1 MKYNTL
7 SFIFLLTNIII
18 YSCQIEDNTN
28 PIYKKDNSITIQVG
42 TRKVLTNKFTNNLQA
57 VVPMWGVGIPRNS
70 SLFSTI
76 QEAEHAIV
84 WQPKSLTDGAYNHY
98 ACLANFKG
106 KFYAMWGNNTIGEDA
121 PGQRV
126 LFSTSDSWG
135 TWSDAKELFPA
146 PGPLKPR
153 SEVGIHLKPDR
164 WAIIEDV
171 LYAIVYIHEAGRYPI
186 ACSVNENGL
195 VGNPFLLDSLSSNS
209 SLPEFMQQID
219 ISQLLTPSSPKLKQW
234 YIDNDQINWW
244 ADSESGVIR
253 NGIDGSQ
260 LIESFIYRAKDN
272 TKVIM
277 MRCWGTSSNPV
288 HNNRMYVSFKDENGD
303 WGLLYPT
310 DIPDSPSRSQAI
322 TLDDGTV
329 LLIGNQIAPE
339 FDKAIYLDRDPMTV
353 AVSKDGFIFDEV
365 YNLRIKA
372 PNYYRFSGI
381 GGRNPGFAYS
391 SSLVFEGWLYTLY
404 SVGKEDME
412 ITRVPLSAM
421 NL

>member
-1 MKYNTL
+1 MKYITL
-7 SFIFLLTNIII
+7 YIIFILISIFIN
-18 YSCQIEDNTN
+18 SCQIEDNTN
-28 PIYKKDNSITIQVG
+28 TIYIKDNSVEIQVG
-42 TRKVLTNKFTNNLQA
+42 TRKVLTDKFTNNLQA
-57 VVPMWGVGIPRNS
+57 VVPMWGEEIPSSS
-70 SLFSTI
+70 SLFPLL
-76 QEAEHAIV
+76 QEAEHAVV
-84 WQPKSLTDGAYNHY
+84 WQPQSLTDGAYNHY
-98 ACLANFKG
+98 ACLINYKG

-126 LFSTSDSWG
+126 LFSTSESWG

-146 PGPLKPR
+146 PGPIKPR

-164 WAIIEDV
+164 WAIVDDV

-186 ACSVNENGL
+186 ACAVNENGL
-195 VGNPFLLDSLSSNS
+195 VGHPFLLDNLSSNS

-219 ISQLLTPSSPKLKQW
+219 ANELLTTSSPKLKQW
-234 YIDNDQINWW
+234 YVDNDQVSWW
-244 ADSESGVIR
+244 ADSESGVTR
-253 NGIDGSQ
+253 DGIDGSQ
-260 LIESFIYRAKDN
+260 LIESFMYRTKDN

-310 DIPDSPSRSQAI
+310 DIPDSPSRAQAI

-339 FDKAIYLDRDPMTV
+339 FDKALYLDRDPMTI
-353 AVSKDGFIFDEV
+353 AVSIDGYIFNEV
-365 YNLRIKA
+365 YNLRINA
-372 PNYYRFSGI
+372 PDSYRFSGI

-391 SSLVFEGWLYTLY
+391 SSVVYKDWLYSFY